1 MKYHKTTSLIII
13 AALTCVLFA
22 GCHTRPAPPA
32 PPATVAVP
40 VSGTELDQSNLVKVR
55 FGETLKAYPVARYI
69 DPADKNLLHES
80 HLVYRKE
87 ASAAWNL
94 ESHSPTVVPLGP
106 VMALSDPAE
115 RTRINQAEIEQKI
128 SSQERL
134 MSALIEQ
141 NETLTAEITRLNKE
155 LSKLRESKPT
165 TEKQP

>member
-1 MKYHKTTSLIII
+1 MKRKNTIPVIMPLAL
-13 AALTCVLFA
+13 AALFFA
-22 GCHTRPAPPA
+22 GCQSRPAPQ

-55 FGETLKAYPVARYI
+55 FGETLKAYPVNRYI
-69 DPADKNLLHES
+69 DPADQNLLHES

-155 LSKLRESKPT
+155 ISKLRESKPT
-165 TEKQP
+165 IEKQ